1 MSVEEYE
8 PLQENRMQLPKKMTG
23 DQVWYG
29 PEMVNSDE
37 WIYSLSDGDID
48 EIYAAVHAVE
58 GKDIAKISKNDFQL
72 PDFSRKLVEI
82 NNDVI
87 RGRGFALI
95 RGLPVEEWSIK
106 SSATA
111 YYGIGIHIG
120 NARSQNAKGHVLGH
134 VRDLGRDAVN
144 DKNARIYQT
153 RERQNFHT
161 DSCDIVSLLCLKT
174 SKTGGASALVSS
186 MTIYNEMY
194 DRRPDLLRLLF
205 DPFATDRRG
214 EIPKGK
220 KPYFEIPV
228 YNYFE
233 NYLSVIYAPRYID
246 SAQRFEGVLEISEKK
261 REALNLFDTI
271 ANDPKINMQMN
282 FKPGDIQFVH
292 NHTMLH
298 DRTAYEDWEDENK
311 KRHLLRLWLAVPN
324 ARPLPDVYAERYGKV
339 TIGDRGGITVPG
351 SHLNAPLDPI

>member
-8 PLQENRMQLPKKMTG
+8 SLQDNRIQLPKKMTG

-29 PEMVNSDE
+29 PEMVTSDE
-37 WIYSLSDGDID
+37 WIYSLLDGDID
-48 EIYAAVHAVE
+48 EIYAAVQAVE

-72 PDFSRKLVEI
+72 PDFAKKLVEI

-87 RGRGFALI
+87 HGRGFALI

-106 SSATA
+106 NSATA
-111 YYGIGIHIG
+111 YYGIGMHIG

-186 MTIYNEMY
+186 
-194 DRRPDLLRLLF
+194 
-205 DPFATDRRG
+205 
-214 EIPKGK
+214 
-220 KPYFEIPV
+220 
-228 YNYFE
+228 
-233 NYLSVIYAPRYID
+233 
-246 SAQRFEGVLEISEKK
+246 
-261 REALNLFDTI
+261 I
-271 ANDPKINMQMN
+271 ADINAGI
-282 FKPGDIQFVH
+282 FK
-292 NHTMLH
+292 
-298 DRTAYEDWEDENK
+298 
-311 KRHLLRLWLAVPN
+311 
-324 ARPLPDVYAERYGKV
+324 
-339 TIGDRGGITVPG
+339 
-351 SHLNAPLDPI
+351 